1 MSINHNTYVYVHA
14 VWSTLDERPVLTGII
29 RKVLFVS
36 VHKILVEK
44 GIQVVAINGGADHIH
59 CLVKLMPAQS
69 LNTVITGCK
78 RESENWLN
86 DNKFLSEP
94 FEWDPG
100 YSAWSV
106 SPSTIDKTIEYLNKQ
121 DIYHREKT
129 LKEELTIFNR
139 MVVSIG

>member
-14 VWSTLDERPVLTGII
+14 VWCTLEERPVLTGII

-36 VHKILVEK
+36 VHKMLLEK
-44 GIQVVAINGGADHIH
+44 GIQALAINGGADHIH
-59 CLVKLMPAQS
+59 CLVKLMPTQS
-69 LNTVITGCK
+69 LSVVIAACK
-78 RESENWLN
+78 QESENWLN
-86 DNKFLSEP
+86 DNKFFSGP

-121 DIYHREKT
+121 EIYHREKT

-139 MVVSIG
+139 MVVSVG